1 LSNPSAMLVATEASG
16 DLIGAEL
23 ARALRERLGPGGI
36 RLVGVGGER
45 MAAEGIVSPFPIA
58 DLSIVGVFD
67 GLPALPKIHRRVDQ
81 TVELARRERPDA
93 AVLIDS
99 WGFSVRLASRLRRL
113 RPRPAL
119 IKYVLPQVWA
129 SRPWRARAV
138 ARLFDRLLAINS
150 FDAPLYARQGAALT
164 FVGNPALARDFS
176 RADGA
181 RLRTKIGAKPGD
193 PLLLLLPGSRPSEV
207 GRLMGPFEGAVEM
220 LRQRRP
226 NLEVAIAAA
235 PSVAEDVRALNARWR
250 RPAHLV
256 EGDEGRFDAMVAA
269 TAAIACSG
277 TVTTEL
283 AMAGCPM
290 IVAYKLGF
298 FSYPVAR
305 LLITTPWI
313 TLINIAAGASVV
325 PELVQ
330 GNCAPEAL
338 AEEIAPLLDDVALR
352 TAQAAR
358 QSEAVEK
365 LRGGILDPIGAA
377 ADAVIDVLRIRS
389 KPDVIATA
397 GPTLPL

>member
-1 LSNPSAMLVATEASG
+1 MLVATEASG

-23 ARALRERLGPGGI
+23 ARALRERLGPGAI
-36 RLVGVGGER
+36 RLVGVGGGR
-45 MAAEGIVSPFPIA
+45 MAAEGIASPFPIA

-67 GLPALPKIHRRVDQ
+67 GLPALPRIHRRVRQ
-81 TVELARRERPDA
+81 TADLARRERPDA

-129 SRPWRARAV
+129 SRPWRARGV
-138 ARLFDRLLAINS
+138 ARLFDHLLAINT
-150 FDAPLYARQGAALT
+150 FDAPLYARECAALT

-181 RLRTKIGAKPGD
+181 RLRLQIGAAPSD

-207 GRLMGPFEGAVEM
+207 DRLMGPFEGAVES
-220 LRQRRP
+220 LRRGRP
-226 NLEVAIAAA
+226 NLEVVIAAA
-235 PSVAEDVRALNARWR
+235 PSVAEEVRALNARWR
-250 RPAHLV
+250 RPAHLL
-256 EGDEGRFDAMVAA
+256 EGDEARLDAMVAA

-283 AMAGCPM
+283 AVAGCPM
-290 IVAYKLGF
+290 IVAYKLGV

-305 LLITTPWI
+305 LLITTPSI

-325 PELVQ
+325 REFVQ
-330 GNCAPEAL
+330 GDCTPGAL
-338 AEEIAPLLDDVALR
+338 AREMAPLLDDRALR
-352 TAQAAR
+352 SAQVAR

-365 LRGGILDPIGAA
+365 LRGAILDPIGAA
-377 ADAVIDVLRIRS
+377 ADAVIEVLREAR
-389 KPDVIATA
+389 TA
-397 GPTLPL
+397 SP

>member
-1 LSNPSAMLVATEASG
+1 MLVATEASG

-23 ARALRERLGPGGI
+23 ARALRERLGPDGI
-36 RLVGVGGER
+36 RLVGVGGAR
-45 MAAEGIVSPFPIA
+45 MAAEGMLSPFPIA

-67 GLPALPKIHRRVDQ
+67 GLPALPRIHRRVGQ

-113 RPRPAL
+113 RPRPTL
-119 IKYVLPQVWA
+119 IKYVLPQAWA
-129 SRPWRARAV
+129 SRPWRARGV
-138 ARLFDRLLAINS
+138 ARLFDRLLAINT
-150 FDAPLYARQGAALT
+150 FDAPLYEHQGAALT

-181 RLRTKIGAKPGD
+181 RLRAKIGAASSD
-193 PLLLLLPGSRPSEV
+193 PLLLLLPGSRASEV
-207 GRLMGPFEGAVEM
+207 ERLMGPFEGAVEI
-220 LRQRRP
+220 LRLGRP
-226 NLEVAIAAA
+226 NLKVVIAAA
-235 PSVAEDVRALNARWR
+235 PSVAQEVRALNARWR
-250 RPAHLV
+250 RPAQLV
-256 EGDEGRFDAMVAA
+256 EGDEARFDAMAGA

-290 IVAYKLGF
+290 IVAYKLGV

-313 TLINIAAGASVV
+313 TLINIAAAAPVV

-330 GNCAPEAL
+330 GDCTPGAL
-338 AEEIAPLLDDVALR
+338 AREIAPLLDDEALR
-352 TAQAAR
+352 SAR
-358 QSEAVEK
+358 VASQNDAVEK

-377 ADAVIDVLRIRS
+377 ADAVIDVLKEIRS
-389 KPDVIATA
+389 N
-397 GPTLPL
+397 